1 MKTITAIRDMQR
13 TTDALRRDGRRI
25 AFVPTMGYLHEGHVQ
40 LIRRARAE
48 ADFTA
53 VSIFVNPSQ
62 FGPKED
68 FSRYPRDLARDS
80 ALAEQAGCDL
90 LFVPETDEMYPPG
103 FSTRVS
109 IAGLASVLE
118 GASRPGHFDGVAT
131 VVAKLLNIV
140 RPHVAVF
147 GQKDAQQVA
156 VIRAMLQ
163 ELNFDTALIVEPT
176 VREADGLA
184 MSSRNVYLSP
194 EERQRALALSR
205 ALGSASV
212 LYAGGERRA
221 SALAGAVR
229 SELASTP
236 GVDVDY
242 VAVLDAETFT
252 DPGADTERPL
262 LVAIAAK
269 VGSTRLIDNTLLQE
283 IPRP

>member
-25 AFVPTMGYLHEGHVQ
+25 AFVPTMGYLHEGHLQ

-205 ALGSASV
+205 ALESASA

-242 VAVLDAETFT
+242 VAVMDAETFT
-252 DPGADTERPL
+252 DPEADCMRPL